1 MPGNSE
7 PGADGS
13 AQVLD
18 SHRVTEDARIVCWE
32 LGEWLLVTPR
42 KLSTRET
49 RLNEVR

>member
-1 MPGNSE
+1 MPGNRG
-7 PGADGS
+7 PGAEPS

-32 LGEWLLVTPR
+32 RGEWLLVTPR